1 MRNIV
6 NLSLPSELY
15 KAVERIMKEG
25 KYASKSE
32 LFRDFLR
39 MHLEEE
45 LVREVEES
53 RKEFKAGKGKILRSL
68 ADLD

>member
-1 MRNIV
+1 MRNII

-15 KAVERIMKEG
+15 EAVERIMKEG